1 MILPEEK
8 DSIEL
13 LAKKFGLEII
23 ILPRIGISNENS
35 DRPTQ
40 IIAYQMMGK
49 EKNGNTCPFLDTE
62 TKDRSPH
69 GGFPCRIYQ
78 NRPLA
83 CKAYP
88 VIESNPI
95 TLDSKCKF
103 CQENGSTDKNLDSEL
118 ESLIKIKNTMSTNS
132 PTVWRFATGVGEDSD
147 KKNIELG
154 WFRE

>member
-1 MILPEEK
+1 MDFSCIK
-8 DSIEL
+8 DCSQCCIEREYYPS
-13 LAKKFGLEII
+13 KKFGLEII

-83 CKAYP
+83 GKAYP
-88 VIESNPI
+88 VI
-95 TLDSKCKF
+95 
-103 CQENGSTDKNLDSEL
+103 
-118 ESLIKIKNTMSTNS
+118 
-132 PTVWRFATGVGEDSD
+132 
-147 KKNIELG
+147 
-154 WFRE
+154 